1 MKKKYNAPKAQLM
14 TLHAQ
19 SPLLTLSG
27 NTGDDTPGIGI
38 GGNASGNRDEE
49 GNLPDPEAKSQ
60 NAWNTW
66 EEW

>member
-19 SPLLTLSG
+19 SPMLTLSG
-27 NTGDDTPGIGI
+27 NTGEGTPGIGI
-38 GGNASGNRDEE
+38 GGNSSEE
-49 GNLPDPEAKSQ
+49 GLPDPEAKSQ
-60 NAWNTW
+60 STWNTW